1 MLPMVATRR
10 TLLQGLAA
18 SAVTCTHLWA
28 PRSAR
33 ASDLALSDRI
43 DLLYSN
49 QFHFN
54 RRGEPQVTVGLVEGR
69 TRVVLSAH
77 GGIQVL
83 PSGDGGTIVEVGD
96 TIEVRLASA
105 TPATVS
111 FAIVLEELQGP
122 RALRPEPALERWR
135 ERGFSPY
142 DEEVGTVFGV
152 AGHVL
157 DNRRIRVL
165 TGRFSSE
172 TEALAEAQRLKERF
186 GALGTLHVGVQQRA
200 RGSMVARDLQRDV
213 AIRAEGVLWF
223 APRGKGPL
231 RLQADDAKN
240 QLREYWG
247 NLYVAVDRS
256 GKLAVANL
264 VSETDL
270 LSGLVPAEIYASAPM
285 AALEAQA
292 VAARGQL
299 VSKVG
304 TRHLGDP
311 FLLCAA
317 QHCQVYA
324 GRALE
329 HPRTSQ
335 AVRATQGWVAMR
347 PAHGQLVDTVYSAN
361 CGGHTEDNE
370 VVWPGAA
377 DPQLRGQPDLLLASR
392 FPRGIPESGL
402 HDWLLSAPETY
413 SRPPRDIPQEPYRW
427 TTTVDPTV
435 IAGRS
440 HVPASLG
447 TVKRLDVLARGKSG
461 RATHVRL
468 HGPRATFD
476 LHGELRIRRA
486 LGDLRSSL
494 FIVDAPDRFGRFV
507 LHGGG
512 HGHGVGMC
520 QHGAMGMARAGKD
533 WKSILRHYYR
543 GAELVELW

>member
-1 MLPMVATRR
+1 MPTMVATRR
-10 TLLQGLAA
+10 AMLQGLAA
-18 SAVTCTHLWA
+18 GAVACTHLWA

-69 TRVVLSAH
+69 DRVQLSAT
-77 GGIQVL
+77 GGLQVL
-83 PSGDGGTIVEVGD
+83 PSGDGGTIIEVGE
-96 TIEVRLASA
+96 TIEVRLDAG
-105 TPATVS
+105 TPAKVRY
-111 FAIVLEELQGP
+111 AIVLEELRGT
-122 RALRPEPALERWR
+122 AAMRPEPALERWR
-135 ERGFSPY
+135 KLGLAPY

-152 AGHVL
+152 SGHVL
-157 DNRRIRVL
+157 DNRRIRIL

-172 TEALAEAQRLKERF
+172 TEASAEGQRLKERH
-186 GALGTLHVGVQQRA
+186 GALGALHVGMQERS
-200 RGSMVARDLQRDV
+200 RGTMVARDPQRGV

-223 APRGKGPL
+223 APRGRAPL
-231 RLQADDAKN
+231 
-240 QLREYWG
+240 QLRADEPGAAARTYWG
-247 NLYVAVDRS
+247 SLYVAIDRS

-264 VSETDL
+264 VSETEL
-270 LSGLVPAEIYASAPM
+270 LCGLVPAEIYASAPM

-329 HPRTSQ
+329 QPRTSQ
-335 AVRATQGWVAMR
+335 AVRATRGWVAMR
-347 PAHGQLVDTVYSAN
+347 PVHGQLVDTVYSAN

-370 VVWPGAA
+370 VVWPGEA
-377 DPQLRGQPDLLLASR
+377 DPQLRGRPDPLLAAR
-392 FPRGIPESGL
+392 FPGGIPESAL
-402 HDWLLSAPETY
+402 QAWLRTSPETY
-413 SRPPRDIPQEPYRW
+413 SRPPRDVPQEPYRW
-427 TTTVDPTV
+427 TSTIDPAA
-435 IAGRS
+435 IAGHS

-447 TVKRLDVLARGKSG
+447 TVRRLEILARGKSG

-468 HGPRATFD
+468 HGTRSAFD

-486 LGDLRSSL
+486 LGNLRSSL
-494 FIVDAPDRFGRFV
+494 FIVDAPDRFGRLV

-520 QHGAMGMARAGKD
+520 QHGAMGMARAGQD
-533 WKSILRHYYR
+533 WKAILRHYYR
-543 GAELVELW
+543 DADLRRLW